1 VNPVSKK
8 ANDAL
13 RAKYLAQLIEKFK
26 DDEDVLRTGTG
37 EIAFPVVDEEGE
49 DNWVVITVKIPT
61 GSRDGEVYDG
71 YSMAEDYTMKTAA
84 KEEKAKEAAAKKAK
98 KIERDTKAREA
109 RAAAK
114 AAHATEKPTLK
125 I

>member
-1 VNPVSKK
+1 MSKK

-49 DNWVVITVKIPT
+49 DNWVIISVKIPV

-71 YSMAEDYTMKTAA
+71 YSMAEDYTMKVAA

-98 KIERDTKAREA
+98 KAERDAKAREA

-114 AAHATEKPTLK
+114 AAHTNEKPTLK

>member
-1 VNPVSKK
+1 MSKK

-49 DNWVVITVKIPT
+49 DNWVVIAVKIPV

-84 KEEKAKEAAAKKAK
+84 KEEKAKETAAKKAK
-98 KIERDTKAREA
+98 KAERDAKAREA

-114 AAHATEKPTLK
+114 AAHTNEKPTLK

>member
-1 VNPVSKK
+1 MSKK

-49 DNWVVITVKIPT
+49 DNWVIISVKIPV

-71 YSMAEDYTMKTAA
+71 YSMAEDYTMKVAA
-84 KEEKAKEAAAKKAK
+84 KEEKAQEAAAKKAK
-98 KIERDTKAREA
+98 KVERDAKAREA

-114 AAHATEKPTLK
+114 AAHTNEKPTLK

>member
-1 VNPVSKK
+1 MSKK

-37 EIAFPVVDEEGE
+37 EIAFPIVDEEGE

-98 KIERDTKAREA
+98 KAERDAKAREA

-114 AAHATEKPTLK
+114 AAHTNEKPTLK

>member
-1 VNPVSKK
+1 MSKK

-49 DNWVVITVKIPT
+49 DNWVVISVKIPT
-61 GSRDGEVYDG
+61 GSRDGELYDG
-71 YSMAEDYTMKTAA
+71 YSMAEDYTMKVAA

-98 KIERDTKAREA
+98 KVERDAKAREA

-114 AAHATEKPTLK
+114 AAHTAEKPTLK

>member
-1 VNPVSKK
+1 MSKK

-26 DDEDVLRTGTG
+26 DDEDVLCTGTG

-71 YSMAEDYTMKTAA
+71 YSMAEDYTMKVAA

-98 KIERDTKAREA
+98 KAERDAKAREA
-109 RAAAK
+109 RAAAR
-114 AAHATEKPTLK
+114 AAHTNEKPTLK

>member
-1 VNPVSKK
+1 MSKK

-49 DNWVVITVKIPT
+49 DNWVIISVKIPV

-71 YSMAEDYTMKTAA
+71 YSMAEDYTMKAAA

-98 KIERDTKAREA
+98 KVERDAKAREA

-114 AAHATEKPTLK
+114 AAHTNEKPTLK

>member
-1 VNPVSKK
+1 MSKK

-49 DNWVVITVKIPT
+49 DNWVIISVKIPV

-71 YSMAEDYTMKTAA
+71 YSMAEDYTMKVAA

-98 KIERDTKAREA
+98 KIERDAKAREA

-114 AAHATEKPTLK
+114 AAHTNEKPTLK

>member
-1 VNPVSKK
+1 MSKK

-71 YSMAEDYTMKTAA
+71 YSMAEDYTMKVAA

-98 KIERDTKAREA
+98 KVERDAKACEA
-109 RAAAK
+109 RATAK
-114 AAHATEKPTLK
+114 AAHTNKKPTLK

>member
-1 VNPVSKK
+1 MSKK

-84 KEEKAKEAAAKKAK
+84 KEEKAKEAATKKAK
-98 KIERDTKAREA
+98 KAERDAKAREA

-114 AAHATEKPTLK
+114 AARTNGKPTLK